1 MASTITELLRQ
12 WNEGDEAAFAS
23 LLPLVYDQLHQ
34 IAARQLNN
42 EQRASLQPTE
52 LLNEMFLR
60 LNETDTPNF
69 RNRSHF
75 YGAMAEL
82 MRRILID
89 LARKRAASK
98 RGSSA
103 VRVALRED
111 QLIGEMDLDVE
122 ALDQA
127 MDKLAAMDT
136 RLAEVVNLRF
146 YVGLNAAQAAEVLGV
161 SEATVKRDWSIAKTW
176 LLREMSGK

>member
-12 WNEGDEAAFAS
+12 WNDGDEAAFVS

-34 IAARQLNN
+34 IASRQLNN
-42 EQRASLQPTE
+42 EQHVSLQPTE
-52 LLNEMFLR
+52 LLNEMFVR
-60 LNETDTPNF
+60 LSETETPNF
-69 RNRSHF
+69 RNRAHF

-89 LARKRAASK
+89 LARKRSALK

-111 QLIGEMDLDVE
+111 QRIGELDLDVE

-127 MDKLAAMDT
+127 MDKLAAMDA

-146 YVGLNAAQAAEVLGV
+146 YVGLNSGQAADVLGV
-161 SEATVKRDWSIAKTW
+161 SEATVKRDWAIAKTW
-176 LLREMSGK
+176 LLREMSGE